1 MKTARKFFISGIVQ
15 GVGFRFF
22 TQRVAARHQ
31 VTGYVTN
38 LNDGRVEVLA
48 QGDES
53 SVANFRDDL
62 AAGSINSHVELIEEI
77 AVEFSKSYSAFRIE
91 R

>member
-1 MKTARKFFISGIVQ
+1 MIARKFLISGIVQ

-22 TQRVAARHQ
+22 AQRVAARHQ
-31 VTGYVTN
+31 VTGYVKN
-38 LNDGRVEVLA
+38 LNDSRVEVLA

-53 SVANFRDDL
+53 SVRDFRDDL
-62 AAGSINSHVELIEEI
+62 AAGSTNSHVELIEEI